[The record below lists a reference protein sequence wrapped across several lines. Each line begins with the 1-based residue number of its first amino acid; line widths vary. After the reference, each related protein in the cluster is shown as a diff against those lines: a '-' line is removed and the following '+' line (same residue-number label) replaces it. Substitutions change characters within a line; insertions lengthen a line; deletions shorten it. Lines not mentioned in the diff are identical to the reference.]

1 MSLHGT
7 KTEKNL
13 EAAFSGESQAR
24 NKYTYFADK
33 ARAEGYEQVASIF
46 EETANHEK
54 AHARRALKFL
64 GKIGK
69 TDENLEAAASGEHYE
84 WDEMYKTFEKEARE
98 EGLDEIADFFAA
110 VAKAEEAHE
119 KRFRALLED
128 LKEDKVFKKDKDV
141 PWKCMNCG
149 YAKVA
154 YEAPQVC
161 PACAVG
167 RRYFEK
173 NEAYYASGRLI

>member
-1 MSLHGT
+1 MDLKGT
-7 KTEKNL
+7 KTAKNL
-13 EAAFSGESQAR
+13 EASFAGESQAR
-24 NKYTYFADK
+24 NKYTYFAEK
-33 ARAEGYEQVASIF
+33 ARAEGYEQIAGIF

-54 AHARRALKFL
+54 AHARRSLKFL

-69 TDENLEAAASGEHYE
+69 TEENLEAAAGGEHYE
-84 WDEMYKTFEKEARE
+84 WDEMYKKFEEEARE
-98 EGLDEIADFFAA
+98 EGFEEIADFFAA

-119 KRFRALLED
+119 KRFLALLED
-128 LKEDKVFKKDKDV
+128 LREGKVFKKDEDV
-141 PWKCMNCG
+141 PWKCINCG
-149 YAKVA
+149 YATVA

-173 NEAYYASGRLI
+173 NEAYWAKGRI